1 MCVLGKDSD
10 LKKVLGSEWSIQ
22 CDIFERSP
30 FYYAIASKNQKC
42 VDALIDHIVF
52 LSENS
57 KTLFI
62 SSLFSIRNDFKM
74 IIGNSSKKLHLLLNA
89 ILMPSDS
96 VFFNIDEGLLP
107 LHNHSDYQTSAIQDF
122 TATPTND
129 EIYPTQLVFMGTSF
143 PIPWQIGSKSNIEL
157 LEAILECNNLQIYK
171 CVFVQHFILYQ
182 WKNLYKWIRGYTVLT
197 FLNVVLLFLLIQYSV
212 SNLYILFPY
221 IIINIALI
229 TWEGMQI
236 ASQSLDYFKDILNL
250 IDVSRV
256 LITGLWIILESLNI
270 DIIELTWIAT
280 LLNLTRGLTGFK
292 LFDGTRYY
300 VSLITRSF
308 NDIKYFIIMFIY
320 SNLAF
325 GLLFII
331 ARKEP
336 VDFTTLWINSYGLN
350 FGNYD
355 AAEGANF
362 RLEYTVF
369 MAATVI
375 NVLVMLNMIISIL
388 GDTYDNFQ
396 MEMSIIDFKEKADL
410 SLEVQKIVSKVSED
424 PQPKYFKICCQPI
437 DEDDETWEGKVLFI
451 DKKLER
457 IMTTINADHKSIQ
470 KKSMS
475 EINIIIEKNV
485 SRRIIEVEGRLNAK
499 LDAIMKTISK

>member
-1 MCVLGKDSD
+1 
-10 LKKVLGSEWSIQ
+10 
-22 CDIFERSP
+22 
-30 FYYAIASKNQKC
+30 
-42 VDALIDHIVF
+42 
-52 LSENS
+52 
-57 KTLFI
+57 
-62 SSLFSIRNDFKM
+62 M
-74 IIGNSSKKLHLLLNA
+74 IIVNSSKKLHLLLNA

-96 VFFNIDEGLLP
+96 VFFSIDEGLLP
-107 LHNHSDYQTSAIQDF
+107 IYNHSDYQTSAIQDF

-157 LEAILECNNLQIYK
+157 LEAILECGNLQIYR
-171 CVFVQHFILYQ
+171 CVFIQHFILYQ
-182 WKNLYKWIRGYTVLT
+182 WGKFYKWILGYTILT
-197 FLNVVLLFLLIQYSV
+197 FLNVLLLVLLIQYSV
-212 SNLYILFPY
+212 SNLYILIPY
-221 IIINIALI
+221 IIVNVALI
-229 TWEGMQI
+229 IWEGIQV
-236 ASQSLDYFKDILNL
+236 SQSLDYFKDILNL
-250 IDVSRV
+250 IDVARV

-369 MAATVI
+369 MTATVI
-375 NVLVMLNMIISIL
+375 NVVVMLNMIISIL

-396 MEMSIIDFKEKADL
+396 MEMSIIDFNEKADL

-457 IMTTINADHKSIQ
+457 NMAAINAEHKSIQ
-470 KKSMS
+470 RSIS
-475 EINIIIEKNV
+475 EINITIEKNV

>member
-1 MCVLGKDSD
+1 M
-10 LKKVLGSEWSIQ
+10 
-22 CDIFERSP
+22 
-30 FYYAIASKNQKC
+30 
-42 VDALIDHIVF
+42 
-52 LSENS
+52 
-57 KTLFI
+57 
-62 SSLFSIRNDFKM
+62 
-74 IIGNSSKKLHLLLNA
+74 
-89 ILMPSDS
+89 
-96 VFFNIDEGLLP
+96 
-107 LHNHSDYQTSAIQDF
+107 
-122 TATPTND
+122 
-129 EIYPTQLVFMGTSF
+129 
-143 PIPWQIGSKSNIEL
+143 
-157 LEAILECNNLQIYK
+157 
-171 CVFVQHFILYQ
+171 FVQHFILYQ

-236 ASQSLDYFKDILNL
+236 VSQSLDYFKDILNL

-256 LITGLWIILESLNI
+256 LITGLWILLESLNI
-270 DIIELTWIAT
+270 DIIELIWIAT

-369 MAATVI
+369 MTATVI
-375 NVLVMLNMIISIL
+375 NVVVMLNMIISIL

-396 MEMSIIDFKEKADL
+396 MEMSIIDFNEKADL

-457 IMTTINADHKSIQ
+457 NMAAINAEHKSIQ
-470 KKSMS
+470 RSIS
-475 EINIIIEKNV
+475 EINITIEKNV